1 MKISVI
7 IPTYKPQDYIWE
19 CLDSLIKQT
28 FSCDDFEIILVLNG
42 CNNPWQENIEKY
54 VEKNMRGM
62 NVQFFISEMAGVSN
76 ARNLGLDNAKGEYV
90 TFIDDDDLVSPD
102 YLKELYECA
111 SYHVIPLSYS
121 HAFND
126 GDIKKQLPY
135 RLTNKY
141 DDLCSSNTMPFYYAN
156 PYFSGPCMKLIHRN
170 LIGDKRFDVRFSQGE
185 DSLYMFLL
193 SDNFDTVCFTSR
205 RAIYYR
211 RYREGSAT
219 FHKQTFLEN
228 LKHMMKLIREYCG
241 IYFSNISGYNFFFFI
256 TRILATIKKTFF
268 TIV

>member
-90 TFIDDDDLVSPD
+90 TFIDDDD
-102 YLKELYECA
+102 
-111 SYHVIPLSYS
+111 
-121 HAFND
+121 
-126 GDIKKQLPY
+126 
-135 RLTNKY
+135 
-141 DDLCSSNTMPFYYAN
+141 
-156 PYFSGPCMKLIHRN
+156 
-170 LIGDKRFDVRFSQGE
+170 
-185 DSLYMFLL
+185 
-193 SDNFDTVCFTSR
+193 
-205 RAIYYR
+205 
-211 RYREGSAT
+211 
-219 FHKQTFLEN
+219 
-228 LKHMMKLIREYCG
+228 
-241 IYFSNISGYNFFFFI
+241 
-256 TRILATIKKTFF
+256 
-268 TIV
+268 

>member
-1 MKISVI
+1 
-7 IPTYKPQDYIWE
+7 
-19 CLDSLIKQT
+19 
-28 FSCDDFEIILVLNG
+28 
-42 CNNPWQENIEKY
+42 
-54 VEKNMRGM
+54 
-62 NVQFFISEMAGVSN
+62 
-76 ARNLGLDNAKGEYV
+76 
-90 TFIDDDDLVSPD
+90 
-102 YLKELYECA
+102 
-111 SYHVIPLSYS
+111 LSYS

-193 SDNFDTVCFTSR
+193 SDNFDKVCFTSR